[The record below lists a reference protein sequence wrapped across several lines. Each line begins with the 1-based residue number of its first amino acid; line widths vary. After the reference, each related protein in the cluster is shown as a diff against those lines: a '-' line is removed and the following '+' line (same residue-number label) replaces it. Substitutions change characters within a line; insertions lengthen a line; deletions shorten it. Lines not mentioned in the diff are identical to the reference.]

1 MNPLRAAVEP
11 DPADLGAAAPAARP
25 RVLIVTPTY
34 NERENLEALAEGV
47 FEATEGVRLLVV
59 DDASPD
65 GTADHC
71 ERLMRRFPRLALLRR
86 DGRRALGAAYLAGF
100 RYGLEQGYDVIGT
113 MDGDLSHVPEHLPEM
128 LDALEAGADVVVG
141 SRYVPDGGTVNWGL
155 RRILL
160 SWLANRFSAF
170 LLRIPAHDVTSGFR
184 LYRADVLRR
193 IGLDEIRSTGYSFLV
208 ELLYRAHRAGAA
220 IAERPIVFHDR
231 RLGRSKLRSREIY
244 LGALRLLGLRLA
256 PPVLPEPRVMAS
268 GAAPRRQHAEPPIG
282 EGACEE
288 LQ

>member
-1 MNPLRAAVEP
+1 
-11 DPADLGAAAPAARP
+11 
-25 RVLIVTPTY
+25 VLIVTPTY

-71 ERLMRRFPRLALLRR
+71 ELLMRRFPRLALLRR

-141 SRYVPDGGTVNWGL
+141 SRYVPDGGTVNWGI

-193 IGLDEIRSTGYSFLV
+193 IGRDEIRSTGYSFLV
-208 ELLYRAHRAGAA
+208 ELLYRAHRTGAE
-220 IAERPIVFHDR
+220 IAERPIVFRDR

-244 LGALRLLGLRLA
+244 LGAFRLLGLRLA
-256 PPVLPEPRVMAS
+256 PLALPRPRVTAS
-268 GAAPRRQHAEPPIG
+268 GAAPRRQDAELPIG
-282 EGACEE
+282 GDACEE
-288 LQ
+288 PQ

>member
-11 DPADLGAAAPAARP
+11 DPAVLGAAALAPRP
-25 RVLIVTPTY
+25 RVLVITPTY
-34 NERENLEALAEGV
+34 DERENLEALAEGV
-47 FEATEGVRLLVV
+47 FETSEDVRLLIV

-71 ERLMRRFPRLALLRR
+71 ERLMHRFPRLELLRR
-86 DGRRALGAAYLAGF
+86 VGRRALGGAYLAGF
-100 RYGLEQGYDVIGT
+100 RYGLDHGYDVIGT
-113 MDGDLSHVPEHLPEM
+113 MDGDLSHAPEHLPEM
-128 LDALEAGADVVVG
+128 LEALSAGADVVVG
-141 SRYVPDGGTVNWGL
+141 SRYVRDGGTVNWRL

-170 LLRIPAHDVTSGFR
+170 LLRVPARDVTSGFR

-208 ELLYRAHRAGAA
+208 ELLYRAHRAGAE
-220 IAERPIVFHDR
+220 IAEHPIVFHDR

-244 LGALRLLGLRLA
+244 LGAFRLLGLRLA
-256 PPVLPEPRVMAS
+256 PPDLPRHDRAASRAAQQPEPRRPEIEE
-268 GAAPRRQHAEPPIG
+268 PR
-282 EGACEE
+282 
-288 LQ
+288 